1 MDYEFPRRHA
11 EHHGGTAQS
20 RNEKLREKVEKE
32 GSKRER
38 SKLKKS
44 KVKTPYC
51 AAHGS
56 QISLIHY

>member
-1 MDYEFPRRHA
+1 MDYEVPQRHA

-20 RNEKLREKVEKE
+20 RNEKLREKIAKE
-32 GSKRER
+32 GSKGEI
-38 SKLKKS
+38 KAEKEQ
-44 KVKTPYC
+44 VKTPYC